1 MSASKPVARFWTS
14 QEESKFRAMLEAGK
28 TASEIAVE
36 LNRTRLA
43 IYARLQQLDRKRA
56 RVARLLENRLKAE
69 AK

>member
-1 MSASKPVARFWTS
+1 
-14 QEESKFRAMLEAGK
+14 MLEAGK